1 MKQIH
6 TDKAPAAIGP
16 YAQAIRVQD
25 YLFTSGQLGI
35 DPKTGEMPDSI
46 MEQTKLS
53 LSNLGAILDEAGIAR
68 DQVVKT
74 TIFLVDMDDFA
85 LVNLQYAD
93 FFGEHKPARS
103 TVAVAALPK
112 GGRVE
117 IECIAVSR

>member
-25 YLFTSGQLGI
+25 YLFMSGQLGI

-85 LVNLQYAD
+85 LVNTQYAD

>member
-25 YLFTSGQLGI
+25 YLFMSGQLGI